1 MLAKYASP
9 HVAVIRGNH
18 EEEEGTAV
26 MHYQTCEDGLD
37 DVAYMV
43 EQGHKLLGFYPVPM
57 SLH

>member
-9 HVAVIRGNH
+9 HVAVVH
-18 EEEEGTAV
+18 VPEWEGDKAV
-26 MHYQTCEDGLD
+26 FHYQTCEDGLD